1 MPLNKLENFIKNTEG
16 RILYVNPSDL
26 DATDSIS
33 NQGNSL
39 AQPFKTI
46 QRALLESARFS
57 YVEGN
62 NNDLIE
68 KTTILLFPGD
78 HIVDNRPGFGIKE
91 VGGSAKAIAP
101 DGSGSNG
108 AQSEATETL
117 SLNLTSVFDLT
128 QEDNILYKF
137 NSINGG
143 VIVPRGTS
151 LVGLDLRKTKVKPKY
166 VPNPLDDTV
175 ASTALFRITGTCYF
189 WQFSIFDG
197 DESGLVFTDSSDFTA
212 ANQSKPTFS
221 HHKLTCFEYA
231 DGVNIDDRFNLTDLA
246 IYYSKLSNAFNST
259 ARPIDSLDRFPDNNN
274 GLAPQRPEF
283 EIVGAFGSDPITI
296 SNIISGDATT
306 PTSII
311 TVTTA
316 SDHGLT
322 TGTPIKIRGVDD
334 IRYNLSTKVQNV
346 TGLRTFTYLLPFVPD
361 DLAANPGTTAGT
373 VTIETD
379 TVSGASPY
387 IFNISLR
394 SVYGMNGMHA
404 DGSKATGFRSMVV
417 SQFTAISLQKDDRAF
432 VKYDQES
439 RTYKGIIPSATP
451 PRGSE
456 LATLSSSQDASKVYH
471 LDSDAVYRKG
481 FETIHIKLSND
492 AIMQIV
498 SVFAI
503 GFNKHFNAETGADA
517 SITNSNSN
525 FGQFAIASDGF
536 KKDAFGKDDA
546 TYVTHILAP
555 KEITS
560 PETNVDWQR
569 INVDATKNVNNT
581 LGITTHLYLFG
592 FDTLDNEPP
601 TVIQG
606 YRVGAASSDRLFVD
620 FTNATNGAVGLKES
634 TIRMTGGTNID
645 SSVKLYKV
653 TAGPTNNVF
662 TIGAHQLQTGEK
674 IRIISDDAD
683 LPENLEENTIYFAIV
698 VAGSPTNQIKLASS
712 KTNADNGVALTV
724 FGGSKLKIESRVS
737 DKAAG
742 DIGSPLQFDSGTYVS
757 DVDEPLG
764 SGNFPTLTRGWY
776 LLVNPNS
783 EVYDTINTRGVI
795 GTNGLGKN
803 TPVSFIKR
811 TADERSLDEKI
822 YKLRVVVPKESTNAK
837 NPEEG
842 FIVQESSSTGITST
856 NAFDFTSIT
865 QSDVAFKRNYR
876 FISTCS
882 ELSDTVTV
890 VTVAPHDLKVGERI
904 FVRNCKDNDANGT
917 STGVFN
923 KGFNGSFTVATIVDD
938 KTFTYSAQDTDGVTH
953 SIGDFT
959 SDTTT
964 NASRTG
970 AAGNVLPRFERNDS
984 KSNFYIYRNETITP
998 YIKDTQDGIYH
1009 LFVLHA
1015 DNPVIEEFTDL
1026 KYGQNVVDLYPQLD
1040 RDNNHSNPPSAV
1052 SFAKRNPLGDV
1063 ATDDLRKSIT
1073 RETTDKIIKDLGY
1086 GKRVTGV
1093 TTSFPSANVGVAT
1106 ITFDRPHGF
1115 ASIKA
1120 IDEASGISA
1129 GGSGYTASGTFHN
1142 IKLFDEGTTNWRGA
1156 RASVTTNGSGT
1167 VTSVTITEGG
1177 SGYNTIGSEVLDID
1191 RQFIGGSSATQ
1202 AKITI
1207 VNTHGGNTGIST
1219 NIGDTLQF
1227 TGVGTATDGLY
1238 RIASVPSST
1247 TVSVA
1252 LTATSPRPQINQ
1264 YAINVAPSV
1273 EIVSESFSVDTTTFT
1288 TIKGHGLIS
1297 GQKFNVLDVNN
1308 QNLGSFFVKTK
1319 LSATSFTAVTTVD
1332 LGTPKFILP
1341 EGVASATPLSDKEN
1355 ENVGSRGLSFYDG
1368 DFFFLG
1374 ADATN
1379 STTLTITLPNG
1390 SALNSDAEIL
1400 ARFPLGTYFQAG
1412 DEIMRRSSTTAPATG
1427 KISVIRSVFGTPQ
1440 QNHLSGDP
1448 IRVVTPK
1455 AIELRRPSIIRAS
1468 GHTFEYLGFGP
1479 GNYSTALPQVQVRTL
1494 SEREEFLVQSQE
1506 RSCGTVVYTG
1516 MNNRGDFF
1524 IGNKRVSSA
1533 TGQERTFDAPI
1544 ATVTGEDPS
1553 RLSVIFDEVIIKER
1567 LVVEGGKSNTILTQ
1581 FDGPVTFNKLVKLN
1595 DDLTVNGIMKLNN
1608 TFEITD
1614 TTQSTSKD
1622 TGCLVLEGG
1631 LGVERN
1637 LNVGGD
1643 LGVSGNF
1650 SIDGTTQST
1659 STTTGALTVDGGV
1672 GIVKNLNV
1680 GGDFDVDGS
1689 ATIGDNSSDAHTFTG
1704 SVTFN
1709 DLVNLNGGIDVDNID
1724 IGGTGTENTI
1734 TTDSGDLVLDA
1745 ASGQSV
1751 QINKTLSVS
1760 GNISGNR
1767 LDIDNVRIDG
1777 NSISCVESNGNL
1789 NLSANGTGI
1798 VDIQD
1803 TLEVSAFKI
1812 NNDTNVYTGI
1822 DVDLS
1827 SVSSNDDT
1835 LASAKAIKG
1844 YVDTEIGAID
1854 TKITI
1859 SDGTTTDQVTIG
1871 TDTLTFAAQS
1881 NEITTTV
1888 SNNQVLIGL
1897 PDDVTIGSDL
1907 TVTDNLS
1914 VSGNTTL
1921 GNANTDTITANAKF
1935 ASSLIPS
1942 GATRDLGNSSDE
1954 WRNLFITGTANIDSL
1969 VADTADING
1978 GTIDAT
1984 LIGQTTPSSGIFNLI
1999 TVDNTNFNN
2008 NSIVTHSGTNASI
2021 TINPDG
2027 TGQTII
2033 QSNLDVNGDL
2043 DVSGTILTSGTN
2055 DAEGINMSG
2064 MRINNCSRLEVDN
2077 LFLDGDSLNSSATN
2091 GSITI
2096 LPNGNGDVIIGDGT
2110 DNDLHCKGD
2119 VVAFHTSDITL
2130 KENITR
2136 IPDALD
2142 KVSSLSGNTFTWIQ
2156 GHKYE
2161 GQDDTGV
2168 IAQEVEALGLPG
2180 LTTTRE
2186 DGKKAVRYER
2196 LIPVLIEAIKELKAE
2211 IDILKK

>member
-143 VIVPRGTS
+143 VIGPRGTS
-151 LVGLDLRKTKVKPKY
+151 LVGLDLRKTKIKPKY

-296 SNIISGDATT
+296 SDIISGNSTT

-417 SQFTAISLQKDDRAF
+417 AQFTAISLQKDDRAF

-569 INVDATKNVNNT
+569 INVDATKKVHADT
-581 LGITTHLYLFG
+581 GGGSIGISSHLYLFG
-592 FDTLDNEPP
+592 FDTLDNAPP

-606 YRVGAASSDRLFVD
+606 YRVGAAANDKLFVD
-620 FTNATNGAVGLKES
+620 FTNTNAPSGTGIKEAP
-634 TIRMTGGTNID
+634 IRMTGGTNID

-742 DIGSPLQFDSGTYVS
+742 DIGSPFQFDSGTFVS
-757 DVDEPLG
+757 LADG
-764 SGNFPTLTRGWY
+764 QTKTRGWY
-776 LLVNPNS
+776 LLTEPNNPIFA
-783 EVYDTINTRGVI
+783 VINAQGVT
-795 GTNGLGKN
+795 GAAGLGEK
-803 TPVSFIKR
+803 TPVPFIKR

-923 KGFNGSFTVATIVDD
+923 KGFNGSFTVDTIVDD

-1115 ASIKA
+1115 ASLKA

-1167 VTSVTITEGG
+1167 VTAVTITEGG

-1207 VNTHGGNTGIST
+1207 INTHGGNTGIST

-1273 EIVSESFSVDTTTFT
+1273 EIASESFSVDTTTFT

-1297 GQKFNVLDVNN
+1297 GQKFNVLDANN

-1319 LSATSFTAVTTVD
+1319 VSATSFTAVTTVD

-1608 TFEITD
+1608 TFEIT
-1614 TTQSTSKD
+1614 STIDSSSKD
-1622 TGCLVLEGG
+1622 TGAFT
-1631 LGVERN
+1631 VE
-1637 LNVGGD
+1637 
-1643 LGVSGNF
+1643 
-1650 SIDGTTQST
+1650 
-1659 STTTGALTVDGGV
+1659 GGV
-1672 GIVKNLNV
+1672 GVEKNLNV
-1680 GGDFDVDGS
+1680 GGNLGVASDIVGDSDLTIKGN
-1689 ATIGDNSSDAHTFTG
+1689 ATIGDANTDSHTFNGT
-1704 SVTFN
+1704 VTFN

-1724 IGGTGTENTI
+1724 IGGSDPNLI
-1734 TTDSGDLVLDA
+1734 TTDTGDL
-1745 ASGQSV
+1745 
-1751 QINKTLSVS
+1751 K
-1760 GNISGNR
+1760 
-1767 LDIDNVRIDG
+1767 
-1777 NSISCVESNGNL
+1777 
-1789 NLSANGTGI
+1789 LSANGTSI
-1798 VDIQD
+1798 VQVNDSLSVQD
-1803 TLEVSAFKI
+1803 TLSAGELVVDETNLNNNTLQTTSGNENLTFQAHGTGVVVVNDSFKFGSGA
-1812 NNDTNVYTGI
+1812 TV
-1822 DVDLS
+1822 DVIRDEDDMA
-1827 SVSSNDDT
+1827 SNDANA
-1835 LASAKAIKG
+1835 LATQQSIKA
-1844 YVDTEIGAID
+1844 YVDDQNSNQQTTVAADSG
-1854 TKITI
+1854 TNITLQL
-1859 SDGTTTDQVTIG
+1859 GTTTLGIIG
-1871 TDTLTFAAQS
+1871 TS
-1881 NEITTTV
+1881 NEIVTDTTT
-1888 SNNQVLIGL
+1888 NNVRIGL
-1897 PDDVTIGSDL
+1897 TDDVTIPSDL
-1907 TVTDNLS
+1907 TVTDNL
-1914 VSGNTTL
+1914 VVNGNTTL
-1921 GNANTDTITANAKF
+1921 GNDVTADTVTVNGRFSCDLAPSTDDDH
-1935 ASSLIPS
+1935 SLGTS
-1942 GATRDLGNSSDE
+1942 LRQ
-1954 WRNLFITGTANIDSL
+1954 WKNLFIDGTAHIDSL
-1969 VADTADING
+1969 NADTADIDG
-1978 GTIDAT
+1978 GNIDGT
-1984 LIGQTTPSSGIFNLI
+1984 QIGAATPSSGVFNLI

-2033 QSNLDVNGDL
+2033 QSNLDLNGDL
-2043 DVSGTILTSGTN
+2043 DVSGNCQLGNGSGDTVTIPSILDVNGRADIDN
-2055 DAEGINMSG
+2055 I
-2064 MRINNCSRLEVDN
+2064 RI
-2077 LFLDGDSLNSSATN
+2077 DGDSISSTAGN
-2091 GSITI
+2091 GSIFL
-2096 LPNGNGDVIIGDGT
+2096 LPNGNGDVVVGDGT

-2142 KVSSLSGNTFTWIQ
+2142 KVSSLSGNTFTWIK

-2161 GQDDTGV
+2161 GYNDTGV

-2180 LTTTRE
+2180 LTTTRD
-2186 DGKKAVRYER
+2186 DGTKAVRYER
-2196 LIPVLIEAIKELKAE
+2196 LIPVLIEAIKELKTE
-2211 IDILKK
+2211 IEELKK

>member
-1 MPLNKLENFIKNTEG
+1 M
-16 RILYVNPSDL
+16 
-26 DATDSIS
+26 
-33 NQGNSL
+33 SL
-39 AQPFKTI
+39 
-46 QRALLESARFS
+46 
-57 YVEGN
+57 
-62 NNDLIE
+62 
-68 KTTILLFPGD
+68 
-78 HIVDNRPGFGIKE
+78 
-91 VGGSAKAIAP
+91 
-101 DGSGSNG
+101 
-108 AQSEATETL
+108 
-117 SLNLTSVFDLT
+117 
-128 QEDNILYKF
+128 
-137 NSINGG
+137 
-143 VIVPRGTS
+143 
-151 LVGLDLRKTKVKPKY
+151 
-166 VPNPLDDTV
+166 
-175 ASTALFRITGTCYF
+175 
-189 WQFSIFDG
+189 IF
-197 DESGLVFTDSSDFTA
+197 LH
-212 ANQSKPTFS
+212 Q
-221 HHKLTCFEYA
+221 
-231 DGVNIDDRFNLTDLA
+231 
-246 IYYSKLSNAFNST
+246 
-259 ARPIDSLDRFPDNNN
+259 
-274 GLAPQRPEF
+274 
-283 EIVGAFGSDPITI
+283 
-296 SNIISGDATT
+296 
-306 PTSII
+306 
-311 TVTTA
+311 
-316 SDHGLT
+316 
-322 TGTPIKIRGVDD
+322 
-334 IRYNLSTKVQNV
+334 
-346 TGLRTFTYLLPFVPD
+346 
-361 DLAANPGTTAGT
+361 
-373 VTIETD
+373 
-379 TVSGASPY
+379 
-387 IFNISLR
+387 
-394 SVYGMNGMHA
+394 
-404 DGSKATGFRSMVV
+404 
-417 SQFTAISLQKDDRAF
+417 
-432 VKYDQES
+432 
-439 RTYKGIIPSATP
+439 
-451 PRGSE
+451 
-456 LATLSSSQDASKVYH
+456 
-471 LDSDAVYRKG
+471 
-481 FETIHIKLSND
+481 
-492 AIMQIV
+492 
-498 SVFAI
+498 
-503 GFNKHFNAETGADA
+503 
-517 SITNSNSN
+517 
-525 FGQFAIASDGF
+525 
-536 KKDAFGKDDA
+536 
-546 TYVTHILAP
+546 

-569 INVDATKNVNNT
+569 INVDATKKVHADT
-581 LGITTHLYLFG
+581 GGGSIGISSHLYLFG
-592 FDTLDNEPP
+592 FDTLDNAPP

-606 YRVGAASSDRLFVD
+606 YRVGAAANDKLFVD
-620 FTNATNGAVGLKES
+620 FTNTNAPSGTGIKEAP
-634 TIRMTGGTNID
+634 IRMTGGTNID

-742 DIGSPLQFDSGTYVS
+742 DIGSPFQFDSGTFVS
-757 DVDEPLG
+757 LADG
-764 SGNFPTLTRGWY
+764 QTKTRGWY
-776 LLVNPNS
+776 LLTEPNNPIFA
-783 EVYDTINTRGVI
+783 VINAQGVT
-795 GTNGLGKN
+795 GAAGLGEK
-803 TPVSFIKR
+803 TPVPFIKR

-923 KGFNGSFTVATIVDD
+923 KGFNGSFTVDTIVDD

-1115 ASIKA
+1115 ASLKA

-1167 VTSVTITEGG
+1167 VTAVTITEGG

-1207 VNTHGGNTGIST
+1207 INTHGGNTGIST

-1273 EIVSESFSVDTTTFT
+1273 EIASESFSVDTTTFT

-1297 GQKFNVLDVNN
+1297 GQKFNVLDANN

-1319 LSATSFTAVTTVD
+1319 VSATSFTAVTTVD

-1608 TFEITD
+1608 TFEIT
-1614 TTQSTSKD
+1614 STIDSSSKD
-1622 TGCLVLEGG
+1622 TGAFT
-1631 LGVERN
+1631 VE
-1637 LNVGGD
+1637 
-1643 LGVSGNF
+1643 
-1650 SIDGTTQST
+1650 
-1659 STTTGALTVDGGV
+1659 GGV
-1672 GIVKNLNV
+1672 GVEKNLNV
-1680 GGDFDVDGS
+1680 GGNLGVASDIVGDSDLTIKGN
-1689 ATIGDNSSDAHTFTG
+1689 ATIGDANTDSHTFNGT
-1704 SVTFN
+1704 VTFN

-1724 IGGTGTENTI
+1724 IGGSDPNLI
-1734 TTDSGDLVLDA
+1734 TTDTGDL
-1745 ASGQSV
+1745 
-1751 QINKTLSVS
+1751 K
-1760 GNISGNR
+1760 
-1767 LDIDNVRIDG
+1767 
-1777 NSISCVESNGNL
+1777 
-1789 NLSANGTGI
+1789 LSANGTSI
-1798 VDIQD
+1798 VQVNDSLSVQD
-1803 TLEVSAFKI
+1803 TLSAGELVVDETNLNNNTLQTTSGNENLTFQAHGTGVVVVNDSFKFGSGA
-1812 NNDTNVYTGI
+1812 TV
-1822 DVDLS
+1822 DVIRDEDDMA
-1827 SVSSNDDT
+1827 SNDANA
-1835 LASAKAIKG
+1835 LATQQSIKA
-1844 YVDTEIGAID
+1844 YVDDQNSNQQTTVAADSG
-1854 TKITI
+1854 TNITLQL
-1859 SDGTTTDQVTIG
+1859 GTTTLGIIG
-1871 TDTLTFAAQS
+1871 TS
-1881 NEITTTV
+1881 NEIVTDTTT
-1888 SNNQVLIGL
+1888 NNVRIGL
-1897 PDDVTIGSDL
+1897 TDDVTIPSDL
-1907 TVTDNLS
+1907 TVTDNL
-1914 VSGNTTL
+1914 VVNGNTTL
-1921 GNANTDTITANAKF
+1921 GNDVTADTVTVNGRFSCDLAPSTDDDH
-1935 ASSLIPS
+1935 SLGTS
-1942 GATRDLGNSSDE
+1942 LRQ
-1954 WRNLFITGTANIDSL
+1954 WKNLFIDGTAHIDSL
-1969 VADTADING
+1969 NADTADIDG
-1978 GTIDAT
+1978 GNIDGT
-1984 LIGQTTPSSGIFNLI
+1984 QIGAATPSSGVFNLI

-2033 QSNLDVNGDL
+2033 QSNLDLNGDL
-2043 DVSGTILTSGTN
+2043 DVSGNCQLGNGSGDTVTIPSILDVNGRADIDN
-2055 DAEGINMSG
+2055 I
-2064 MRINNCSRLEVDN
+2064 RI
-2077 LFLDGDSLNSSATN
+2077 DGDSISSTAGN
-2091 GSITI
+2091 GSIFL
-2096 LPNGNGDVIIGDGT
+2096 LPNGNGDVVVGDGT

-2142 KVSSLSGNTFTWIQ
+2142 KVSSLSGNTFTWIK

-2161 GQDDTGV
+2161 GYNDTGV

-2180 LTTTRE
+2180 LTTTRD
-2186 DGKKAVRYER
+2186 DGTKAVRYER
-2196 LIPVLIEAIKELKAE
+2196 LIPVLIEAIKELKTE
-2211 IDILKK
+2211 IEELKK

>member
-57 YVEGN
+57 YVTGN

-68 KTTILLFPGD
+68 KTTILLFPGN
-78 HIVDNRPGFGIKE
+78 HIIDNRPGFGIKE
-91 VGGSAKAIAP
+91 VGNAAKAIAP

-108 AQSEATETL
+108 AQTDASETL

-137 NSINGG
+137 NSIHGG

-151 LVGLDLRKTKVKPKY
+151 IVGLDLRKTKIKPKY
-166 VPNPLDDTV
+166 VPNPLDSTV

-197 DESGLVFTDSSDFTA
+197 DESGLVFTDSSDFTV

-259 ARPIDSLDRFPDNNN
+259 SRPIDSTDRFPDNLN

-296 SNIISGDATT
+296 SDIISGNGTT

-311 TVTTA
+311 TVTSA

-334 IRYNLSTKVQNV
+334 LRYNLSTKVQNV

-404 DGSKATGFRSMVV
+404 DGNKATGFRSMVV
-417 SQFTAISLQKDDRAF
+417 AQFTAISLQKDDRAF

-451 PRGSE
+451 PKGAE

-546 TYVTHILAP
+546 AYVTHVLAP

-560 PETNVDWQR
+560 AETNVDWQR
-569 INVDATKNVNNT
+569 INVDATLNV
-581 LGITTHLYLFG
+581 GISTHLYLFG
-592 FDTLDNEPP
+592 FDTLDNVPP

-606 YRVGAASSDRLFVD
+606 YRVGAAANEKLFVD
-620 FTNATNGAVGLKES
+620 FTNATASVGLREAS
-634 TIRMTGGTNID
+634 IRMTGGTNID

-674 IRIISDDAD
+674 VRILSDSAD
-683 LPENLEENTIYFAIV
+683 LPENLEESTIYFAIV

-724 FGGSKLKIESRVS
+724 YGGSKLKIESRVS

-757 DVDEPLG
+757 DADG
-764 SGNFPTLTRGWY
+764 STKTRGWY
-776 LLVNPNS
+776 LLANENS
-783 EVYDTINTRGVI
+783 EIYSTINSLGVT
-795 GTNGLGKN
+795 GADGLGEN

-811 TADERSLDEKI
+811 VADERSLDEKI
-822 YKLRVVVPKESTNAK
+822 YKLRVVVPKESANAK

-842 FIVQESSSTGITST
+842 FILQESSTTGITST
-856 NAFDFTSIT
+856 NTFDYTSIT
-865 QSDVAFKRNYR
+865 QNDVAFKRNHR

-882 ELSDTVTV
+882 ETSDTVTMV
-890 VTVAPHDLKVGERI
+890 SVTPHDLKVGERI
-904 FVRNCKDNDANGT
+904 FVRNCDDNDASGT

-923 KGFNGSFTVATIVDD
+923 KGFNGSFTVASIVDD

-970 AAGNVLPRFERNDS
+970 AAGNVLPRFERNDN
-984 KSNFYIYRNETITP
+984 KSNLYIYRNETITP

-1015 DNPVIEEFTDL
+1015 DNPVLEEFTDL

-1052 SFAKRNPLGDV
+1052 SFAKRNPIGEV
-1063 ATDDLRKSIT
+1063 ATDDLRNSIT

-1086 GKRVTGV
+1086 GRKVTGV
-1093 TTSFPSANVGVAT
+1093 STSFPSANVGVAT

-1115 ASIKA
+1115 GSLKVH
-1120 IDEASGISA
+1120 STISS

-1142 IKLFDEGTTNWRGA
+1142 IKLFNAGTTTWQGA

-1167 VTSVTITEGG
+1167 VTAVTITEGG
-1177 SGYNTIGSEVLDID
+1177 SGYTAQTLDID
-1191 RQFIGGSSATQ
+1191 RQFIGGSSATIAQ
-1202 AKITI
+1202 IT
-1207 VNTHGGNTGIST
+1207 VTNVHGSSGIST
-1219 NIGDTLQF
+1219 NIGDSVQF
-1227 TGVGTATDGLY
+1227 TGVGTASDGLY
-1238 RIASVPSST
+1238 RIASVPSTT

-1252 LTATSPRPQINQ
+1252 LTATTPRPQIDQ
-1264 YAINVAPSV
+1264 YAINLGPSA
-1273 EIVSESFSVDTTTFT
+1273 EISSESFSVDTTTFT
-1288 TIKGHGLIS
+1288 TALGHGLVS
-1297 GQKFNVLDVNN
+1297 GQKFKVLDANN
-1308 QNLGSFFVKTK
+1308 QNLGSFHVKTK
-1319 LSATSFTAVTTVD
+1319 VSVTSFTAVTTVD

-1341 EGVASATPLSDKEN
+1341 DGVASATPLSDKEN

-1368 DFFFLG
+1368 DYFFLG

-1379 STTLTITLPNG
+1379 ATQLTVTLPNA
-1390 SALNSDAEIL
+1390 SNLTSDAQIL
-1400 ARFPLGTYFQAG
+1400 ARIPLGTYLQAG
-1412 DEIMRRSSTTAPATG
+1412 DEIMRRSSSTAPATG

-1440 QNHLSGDP
+1440 QNHLNGDP
-1448 IRVVTPK
+1448 VRIITPK
-1455 AIELRRPSIIRAS
+1455 AIEFRRPSIIRAS

-1524 IGNKRVSSA
+1524 IGNKRVSSS

-1595 DDLTVNGIMKLNN
+1595 DELTVNGVMKLNN
-1608 TFEITD
+1608 TFEITS
-1614 TTQSTSKD
+1614 TIQSTSKD
-1622 TGCLVLEGG
+1622 TGAFVVEGG
-1631 LGVERN
+1631 IGVE
-1637 LNVGGD
+1637 
-1643 LGVSGNF
+1643 
-1650 SIDGTTQST
+1650 
-1659 STTTGALTVDGGV
+1659 
-1672 GIVKNLNV
+1672 KNLNV
-1680 GGDFDVDGS
+1680 GGNLATNGTLTVLGN
-1689 ATIGDNSSDAHTFTG
+1689 ATIGDNSSDSHTFNGT
-1704 SVTFN
+1704 VNFTH
-1709 DLVNLNGGIDVDNID
+1709 LVNLNGGIDVDNID
-1724 IGGTGTENTI
+1724 IGGSDPNLI
-1734 TTDSGDLVLDA
+1734 TTDTGAL
-1745 ASGQSV
+1745 
-1751 QINKTLSVS
+1751 K
-1760 GNISGNR
+1760 
-1767 LDIDNVRIDG
+1767 
-1777 NSISCVESNGNL
+1777 
-1789 NLSANGTGI
+1789 LSANGTDIVQVNDSLSVSDTLTAEALVVDQTRLDGNVLQTTSSNNSLTLQAHGTGI
-1798 VDIQD
+1798 VSVND
-1803 TLEVSAFKI
+1803 TLQVNGLKF
-1812 NNDTNVYTGI
+1812 NNVAEIYTSVDT
-1822 DVDLS
+1822 DLS
-1827 SVSSNDDT
+1827 SVSSNNDT
-1835 LASAKAIKG
+1835 LASAKSIKDF
-1844 YVDTEIGAID
+1844 VDTSIGNINTTLTVKAD
-1854 TKITI
+1854 GAGTSGLTLGSNPDLKI
-1859 SDGTTTDQVTIG
+1859 IG
-1871 TDTLTFAAQS
+1871 TA
-1881 NEITTTV
+1881 NEIT
-1888 SNNQVLIGL
+1888 SVLSTNTITIGL
-1897 PDDVTIGSDL
+1897 PDDVIIGSDL
-1907 TVTDNLS
+1907 TVTDNLT
-1914 VSGNTTL
+1914 VNGNTTL
-1921 GNANTDTITANAKF
+1921 GNASADTITTNARF
-1935 ASSLIPS
+1935 ASDLVPS
-1942 GATRDLGNSSDE
+1942 GDTQDLGTSAQE
-1954 WRNLFITGTANIDSL
+1954 WRNLFLDGTANIDSL
-1969 VADTADING
+1969 VADTADIDA
-1978 GTIDAT
+1978 GTIDGVT
-1984 LIGQTTPSSGIFNLI
+1984 IGGASAGTGTFTQVD
-1999 TVDNTNFNN
+1999 VDNINLDS
-2008 NSIVTHSGTNASI
+2008 NSIITTNTNGSL
-2021 TINPDG
+2021 TLNPNG
-2027 TGQTII
+2027 SGQTII
-2033 QSNLDVNGDL
+2033 QSSVDLNGNL
-2043 DVSGTILTSGTN
+2043 DVSGTITTSGTN
-2055 DAEGINMSG
+2055 GQTGINMSG
-2064 MRINNCSRLEVDN
+2064 MNIDDCAYLRVDN
-2077 LFLDGDSLNSSATN
+2077 LTLDGDTLGTVATN
-2091 GSITI
+2091 GSIKI
-2096 LPNGNGDVIIGDGT
+2096 VPNGTGSVEIGT
-2110 DNDLHCKGD
+2110 DADPADLHCKGD

-2136 IPDALD
+2136 IPNALD
-2142 KVSSLSGNTFTWIQ
+2142 KVASLSGNTYTWIQ

>member
-1 MPLNKLENFIKNTEG
+1 M
-16 RILYVNPSDL
+16 
-26 DATDSIS
+26 
-33 NQGNSL
+33 
-39 AQPFKTI
+39 
-46 QRALLESARFS
+46 
-57 YVEGN
+57 
-62 NNDLIE
+62 
-68 KTTILLFPGD
+68 
-78 HIVDNRPGFGIKE
+78 
-91 VGGSAKAIAP
+91 
-101 DGSGSNG
+101 
-108 AQSEATETL
+108 
-117 SLNLTSVFDLT
+117 
-128 QEDNILYKF
+128 
-137 NSINGG
+137 
-143 VIVPRGTS
+143 
-151 LVGLDLRKTKVKPKY
+151 
-166 VPNPLDDTV
+166 
-175 ASTALFRITGTCYF
+175 
-189 WQFSIFDG
+189 
-197 DESGLVFTDSSDFTA
+197 
-212 ANQSKPTFS
+212 
-221 HHKLTCFEYA
+221 
-231 DGVNIDDRFNLTDLA
+231 
-246 IYYSKLSNAFNST
+246 
-259 ARPIDSLDRFPDNNN
+259 
-274 GLAPQRPEF
+274 
-283 EIVGAFGSDPITI
+283 
-296 SNIISGDATT
+296 
-306 PTSII
+306 
-311 TVTTA
+311 
-316 SDHGLT
+316 
-322 TGTPIKIRGVDD
+322 
-334 IRYNLSTKVQNV
+334 
-346 TGLRTFTYLLPFVPD
+346 
-361 DLAANPGTTAGT
+361 
-373 VTIETD
+373 
-379 TVSGASPY
+379 
-387 IFNISLR
+387 
-394 SVYGMNGMHA
+394 
-404 DGSKATGFRSMVV
+404 
-417 SQFTAISLQKDDRAF
+417 
-432 VKYDQES
+432 
-439 RTYKGIIPSATP
+439 
-451 PRGSE
+451 
-456 LATLSSSQDASKVYH
+456 
-471 LDSDAVYRKG
+471 
-481 FETIHIKLSND
+481 
-492 AIMQIV
+492 
-498 SVFAI
+498 
-503 GFNKHFNAETGADA
+503 
-517 SITNSNSN
+517 
-525 FGQFAIASDGF
+525 
-536 KKDAFGKDDA
+536 
-546 TYVTHILAP
+546 
-555 KEITS
+555 
-560 PETNVDWQR
+560 
-569 INVDATKNVNNT
+569 
-581 LGITTHLYLFG
+581 
-592 FDTLDNEPP
+592 
-601 TVIQG
+601 
-606 YRVGAASSDRLFVD
+606 
-620 FTNATNGAVGLKES
+620 
-634 TIRMTGGTNID
+634 
-645 SSVKLYKV
+645 
-653 TAGPTNNVF
+653 
-662 TIGAHQLQTGEK
+662 
-674 IRIISDDAD
+674 
-683 LPENLEENTIYFAIV
+683 
-698 VAGSPTNQIKLASS
+698 
-712 KTNADNGVALTV
+712 
-724 FGGSKLKIESRVS
+724 
-737 DKAAG
+737 
-742 DIGSPLQFDSGTYVS
+742 
-757 DVDEPLG
+757 
-764 SGNFPTLTRGWY
+764 
-776 LLVNPNS
+776 
-783 EVYDTINTRGVI
+783 
-795 GTNGLGKN
+795 
-803 TPVSFIKR
+803 
-811 TADERSLDEKI
+811 
-822 YKLRVVVPKESTNAK
+822 
-837 NPEEG
+837 
-842 FIVQESSSTGITST
+842 
-856 NAFDFTSIT
+856 
-865 QSDVAFKRNYR
+865 
-876 FISTCS
+876 
-882 ELSDTVTV
+882 
-890 VTVAPHDLKVGERI
+890 TVAPHDLKVGERI

-1177 SGYNTIGSEVLDID
+1177 SGYNTVGSEVLDID

-1273 EIVSESFSVDTTTFT
+1273 EIASESFSVDTTTFT

-1297 GQKFNVLDVNN
+1297 GQKFNVLDANN

-1608 TFEITD
+1608 TFEIT
-1614 TTQSTSKD
+1614 STIESSSKD
-1622 TGCLVLEGG
+1622 TGAFT
-1631 LGVERN
+1631 VE
-1637 LNVGGD
+1637 
-1643 LGVSGNF
+1643 
-1650 SIDGTTQST
+1650 
-1659 STTTGALTVDGGV
+1659 GGV
-1672 GIVKNLNV
+1672 GVEKNLNV
-1680 GGDFDVDGS
+1680 GGNLGVASNIVGDSDLTIKGN
-1689 ATIGDNSSDAHTFTG
+1689 ATIGDANTDSHTFNGT
-1704 SVTFN
+1704 VTFN

-1724 IGGTGTENTI
+1724 IGGTGTEGTI
-1734 TTDSGDLVLDA
+1734 TTDTGDLILSANSTSIVKVNDSL
-1745 ASGQSV
+1745 SV
-1751 QINKTLSVS
+1751 QDILSAGELVVDQTNLNNNTLQTTS
-1760 GNISGNR
+1760 GNI
-1767 LDIDNVRIDG
+1767 
-1777 NSISCVESNGNL
+1777 NL
-1789 NLSANGTGI
+1789 LLKAHGTGVVVI
-1798 VDIQD
+1798 DDLFKFGTGESVDIIRD
-1803 TLEVSAFKI
+1803 EDDMA
-1812 NNDTNVYTGI
+1812 
-1822 DVDLS
+1822 
-1827 SVSSNDDT
+1827 SNDENA
-1835 LASAKAIKG
+1835 LATQQSIKS

-1871 TDTLTFAAQS
+1871 VDTLTFAAQS

-1907 TVTDNLS
+1907 TVTDTLTVN
-1914 VSGNTTL
+1914 GNTTL
-1921 GNANTDTITANAKF
+1921 GNAVTDTITANARF
-1935 ASSLIPS
+1935 NSSLIPF
-1942 GATRDLGNSSDE
+1942 TDDQQDLGNGTRQ
-1954 WRNLFITGTANIDSL
+1954 WRNLFIHGTANIDSL
-1969 VADTADING
+1969 IADTADING
-1978 GTIDAT
+1978 GTIDGAT
-1984 LIGQTTPSSGIFNLI
+1984 IGGAVAGNGTFTSVQ
-1999 TVDNTNFNN
+1999 VDNIRLDG
-2008 NSIVTHSGTNASI
+2008 NSIITTNTNGSL
-2021 TINPDG
+2021 TLNPNG
-2027 TGQTII
+2027 TGTVTCQTNVDI
-2033 QSNLDVNGDL
+2033 NGNL

-2077 LFLDGDSLNSSATN
+2077 LFLDGDSLNSSASN
-2091 GSITI
+2091 GSISI